1 MTANARENTIY
12 SPEDLQVIRDQI
24 RMRWIAVA
32 IPCVILLALLIASL
46 VVRVEALTTVC
57 TILIG
62 AILIFCW
69 DLFLKPLNCYRKYL
83 DNVLHG
89 RKHEA
94 VLPFVA
100 LSEDVNVVDG
110 VPCHALTCQDTDAK
124 GRPYD
129 RLFYFDA
136 HKDFPAFQEGEML
149 RVVHHDLIVADVTR
163 A

>member
-1 MTANARENTIY
+1 MPVNHESSIY
-12 SPEDLQVIRDQI
+12 STQDLKAIQDQI

-32 IPCVILLALLIASL
+32 VPCALLLALLIVSL
-46 VVRVEALTTVC
+46 VIRAEAVTTIC

-62 AILIFCW
+62 SILIFCW

-83 DNVLHG
+83 DNVLNG
-89 RKHEA
+89 RTHEA
-94 VLPFVA
+94 MLPFVA
-100 LSEDVNVVDG
+100 LSEDINMVDG
-110 VPCHALTCQDTDAK
+110 VPCYALTCQDTDAK

-136 HKDFPAFQEGEML
+136 HKDFPGFQEGEML
-149 RVVHHDLIVADVTR
+149 RVIHHDLIVADVMR